1 MRDEQARD
9 EQARDEQAKGIAY
22 KKLKRELRT
31 NIEVRELVYLLLDSK
46 DWQLS
51 DAKIRQIARR
61 LSDHVWENVINVG
74 DDFIPVVDHDDPQVR
89 KETLKLTLARLLRE
103 RRPVPRLLAKWGA
116 SYLDKAGEIDAE
128 AIEIDP
134 DEDGPLGA
142 NQTIPGVRNSTL
154 LIYMMVC
161 FGVRSEIAREAGINA
176 TANPDY
182 SKYSVC
188 NAVHSILEE
197 NDYDITY
204 SGVVRCWQRGR
215 KELA

>member
-1 MRDEQARD
+1 M
-9 EQARDEQAKGIAY
+9 
-22 KKLKRELRT
+22 RT
-31 NIEVRELVYLLLDSK
+31 NTEVRELVYLLLDSK

-103 RRPVPRLLAKWGA
+103 RRPVPRLLAKWGS

-154 LIYMMVC
+154 LIYMMMC
-161 FGVRSEIAREAGINA
+161 FGVRSE
-176 TANPDY
+176 
-182 SKYSVC
+182 
-188 NAVHSILEE
+188 
-197 NDYDITY
+197 YD
-204 SGVVRCWQRGR
+204 GVFRR
-215 KELA
+215 